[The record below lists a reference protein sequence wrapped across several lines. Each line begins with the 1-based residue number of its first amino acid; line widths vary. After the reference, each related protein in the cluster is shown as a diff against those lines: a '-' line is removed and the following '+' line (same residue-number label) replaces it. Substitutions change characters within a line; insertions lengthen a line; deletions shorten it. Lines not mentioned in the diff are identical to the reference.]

1 MKLTDFAWFSL
12 QLYTWGF
19 GACLG
24 ISAGETTS
32 LLPQLVEDLAAV
44 RIIDVAIGD
53 SHVLALTHDSEVFAW
68 GNNSMGQCGQGH
80 STSPITR
87 PRRVLGLE
95 GVPVN
100 QISAGTSHSVFW
112 TALPSDRLVIAT
124 RSCQLQQRNSKC
136 RFWETQLYNDNYSL
150 YCFSDKL

>member
-1 MKLTDFAWFSL
+1 
-12 QLYTWGF
+12 LYTWGF
-19 GACLG
+19 GPCLG
-24 ISAGETTS
+24 ITAGETTS

-44 RIIDVAIGD
+44 RIIDVAVGD

-68 GNNSMGQCGQGH
+68 GSNSMGQCGQGH

-87 PRRVLGLE
+87 PQRVLGLE

-124 RSCQLQQRNSKC
+124 
-136 RFWETQLYNDNYSL
+136 SL
-150 YCFSDKL
+150 SVKVEDIQT

>member
-1 MKLTDFAWFSL
+1 
-12 QLYTWGF
+12 
-19 GACLG
+19 LG
-24 ISAGETTS
+24 IAAGETTS
-32 LLPQLVEDLAAV
+32 LLPQLVEDLVAV

-80 STSPITR
+80 SASPITR

-100 QISAGTSHSVFW
+100 QISAGTSHCVFW
-112 TALPSDRLVIAT
+112 TAVPSDRYVIAASFSVRAET
-124 RSCQLQQRNSKC
+124 WLNVDFWKC
-136 RFWETQLYNDNYSL
+136 TFIVRFNH
-150 YCFSDKL
+150 

>member
-1 MKLTDFAWFSL
+1 
-12 QLYTWGF
+12 LYTWGF

-24 ISAGETTS
+24 IAAGETTS

-112 TALPSDRLVIAT
+112 TALPSDRCVYASGFSFT
-124 RSCQLQQRNSKC
+124 A
-136 RFWETQLYNDNYSL
+136 ETWWM
-150 YCFSDKL
+150 

>member
-1 MKLTDFAWFSL
+1 MKDGSWVVVLWNFIYKTSIKVNQLCVVSL

-24 ISAGETTS
+24 IAAGETTS

-112 TALPSDRLVIAT
+112 TALPSDRLVIAA
-124 RSCQLQQRNSKC
+124 
-136 RFWETQLYNDNYSL
+136 SL
-150 YCFSDKL
+150 SVTT

>member
-1 MKLTDFAWFSL
+1 
-12 QLYTWGF
+12 LYTWGF
-19 GACLG
+19 GPCLG
-24 ISAGETTS
+24 ITAGETTS

-44 RIIDVAIGD
+44 RIIDVAVGD
-53 SHVLALTHDSEVFAW
+53 SHVLALTHDSEVLAW
-68 GNNSMGQCGQGH
+68 GSNSMGQCGQGH

-87 PRRVLGLE
+87 PQRVLGLE

-124 RSCQLQQRNSKC
+124 SLSVKVEDIQ
-136 RFWETQLYNDNYSL
+136 TQILGNTVA
-150 YCFSDKL
+150 